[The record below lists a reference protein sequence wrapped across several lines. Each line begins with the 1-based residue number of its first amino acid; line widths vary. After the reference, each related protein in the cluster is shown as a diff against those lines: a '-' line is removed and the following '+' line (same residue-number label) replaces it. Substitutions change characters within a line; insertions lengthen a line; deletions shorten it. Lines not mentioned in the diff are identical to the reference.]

1 MKRVYKK
8 NHHPRDPRAVLE
20 GASTFLSRNWSKT
33 LAGIAAVLLILL
45 LVSCLL
51 VLADAHI
58 WPPVAQEVKEIETP
72 GGTPPPPPVVQA
84 VAAVLIDQESGMVL
98 YEKNAH
104 LRLPIASTTKMMTA
118 LVVREQL
125 DLDDQVTIT
134 PAAASV
140 GEQEIWLSP
149 GEVLTVEELLWALM
163 VQSANDA
170 AYALAEYTT
179 GGVESFARLMN
190 KKAQSIGAVDSNFTN
205 PHGLDMADHFST
217 AYDLAL
223 IGRELLADP
232 VLAEMAG
239 CKQYDLRWTDHP
251 YPRTCLSHNEL
262 LGTYPGVT
270 GIKTG
275 YTANAGSC
283 LVASATRDSKS
294 LVAVALNSEYRESD
308 LVSMLDYGFTATA
321 RVVLVENEEDLGRT
335 RVSAYPRRYVTA
347 IPREELAVLSILGS
361 GNRFEVKTAIA
372 GEADSKVEKGDTLGK
387 VLCSVESRPLYEVDA
402 VAASSAESPK
412 AAEGIIWF
420 LWYVLCWA
428 GRIVTAPV
436 IVWL

>member
-8 NHHPRDPRAVLE
+8 NHHPKGPRAVLE
-20 GASTFLSRNWSKT
+20 GTSTFLSRNWTKT
-33 LAGIAAVLLILL
+33 LIGIASVLAILL

-51 VLADAHI
+51 VLADAHT

-72 GGTPPPPPVVQA
+72 GGTPPASPVVQA

-104 LRLPIASTTKMMTA
+104 QRLPMASTTKMMTA

-125 DLDDQVTIT
+125 DLEDQITIT

-190 KKAQSIGAVDSNFTN
+190 DKAQSVGAVDSNFTN
-205 PHGLDMADHFST
+205 PHGLDMADHYST
-217 AYDLAL
+217 AYDLSL

-239 CKQYDLRWTDHP
+239 CKSYDLRWPDHP

-262 LGTYPGVT
+262 LGTYAGVT

-275 YTANAGSC
+275 YTATAGSC

-308 LVSMLDYGFTATA
+308 LVSMLDYGFNATA

-347 IPREELAVLSILGS
+347 IPREELAVLSIVGS
-361 GNRFEVKTAIA
+361 GDRFEVDTAIRK
-372 GEADSKVEKGDTLGK
+372 EADSKVEKGDTLGK
-387 VLCSVESRPLYEVDA
+387 VLCKTESRPLYEVDA
-402 VAASSAESPK
+402 VAESTAKSSN
-412 AAEGIIWF
+412 AAEGVVWF

-428 GRIVTAPV
+428 GRIVTAP
-436 IVWL
+436 IMVWL

>member
-8 NHHPRDPRAVLE
+8 NHHPKGPRAVLE
-20 GASTFLSRNWSKT
+20 VTSTFLSRNRGKT
-33 LAGIAAVLLILL
+33 LAGIASVLVILL

-51 VLADAHI
+51 VLADAHV

-170 AYALAEYTT
+170 AFALAEYTT
-179 GGVESFARLMN
+179 GGVDSFARLMN

-239 CKQYDLRWTDHP
+239 CKQYDLRWPDHP

-262 LGTYPGVT
+262 LGTYQGVT

-275 YTANAGSC
+275 YTAAAGSC

-294 LVAVALNSEYRESD
+294 LVAVVLNSEYRESD
-308 LVSMLDYGFTATA
+308 MVSMLDYGFAATA
-321 RVVLVENEEDLGRT
+321 LVVLVKNEEDLGRT

-347 IPREELAVLSILGS
+347 IPRKELAVLSILGS
-361 GNRFEVKTAIA
+361 GDRFEVKTAIEREA
-372 GEADSKVEKGDTLGK
+372 GSRVEKGDVLGK
-387 VLCSVESRPLYEVDA
+387 VLCRVESLPLYEEDA
-402 VAASSAESPK
+402 VAASSAESSN
-412 AAEGIIWF
+412 AAEGLVWF

-428 GRIVTAPV
+428 GRIVTAP
-436 IVWL
+436 IRIWL

>member
-8 NHHPRDPRAVLE
+8 NHHPKGPRAVLE
-20 GASTFLSRNWSKT
+20 GASTLLSRNWTKT
-33 LAGIAAVLLILL
+33 LAGIASVLVILL

-58 WPPVAQEVKEIETP
+58 WPPVAQEVKEIEAP
-72 GGTPPPPPVVQA
+72 GGTPPPPPVVNA

-125 DLDDQVTIT
+125 NLDEQITIT

-140 GEQEIWLSP
+140 GEQEIWLDP

-223 IGRELLADP
+223 IGRELLEDP

-239 CKQYDLRWTDHP
+239 CKQYDLRWPDHP

-275 YTANAGSC
+275 YTVTAGKC
-283 LVASATRDSKS
+283 LVASAARDSKS
-294 LVAVALNSEYRESD
+294 LVAVVLNSEYRKSD
-308 LVSMLDYGFTATA
+308 MVSMLDYGFTATA

-335 RVSAYPRRYVTA
+335 RVSAYPRRYVTV
-347 IPREELAVLSILGS
+347 IPREELAVLSIVGS
-361 GNRFEVKTAIA
+361 GDRFEVKTEIER
-372 GEADSKVEKGDTLGK
+372 EADSKVEKGDALGK
-387 VLCSVESRPLYEVDA
+387 VLCRAGSRPLYDVDA
-402 VAASSAESPK
+402 VAASSAEGSN
-412 AAEGIIWF
+412 AAKGIIWF

-428 GRIVTAPV
+428 ARIVTAPV
-436 IVWL
+436 LIWL